1 MKKALFMSLLLCGA
15 MFIAGCGQSADENK
29 TPEQIK
35 QEVTSM
41 SVSDIEAV
49 IAKYAKAIEAKS
61 QELARETEKLSKVP
75 LTEQQGDEA
84 KKIRANM
91 AGLTESLDKLKAN
104 MEAYTDGLK
113 AKK

>member
-1 MKKALFMSLLLCGA
+1 MPKR
-15 MFIAGCGQSADENK
+15 K
-29 TPEQIK
+29 TPYRSKVKIGVGPDGKPINKWIQGRTRAELQAAR
-35 QEVTSM
+35 
-41 SVSDIEAV
+41 EAV

-75 LTEQQGDEA
+75 LTEQLGDEA